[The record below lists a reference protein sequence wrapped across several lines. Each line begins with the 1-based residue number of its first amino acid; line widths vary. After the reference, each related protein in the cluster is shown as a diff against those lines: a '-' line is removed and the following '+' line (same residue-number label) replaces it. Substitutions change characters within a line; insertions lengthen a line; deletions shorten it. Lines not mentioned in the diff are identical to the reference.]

1 MNIGY
6 TINYCSKLLR
16 NKLNTALEKED
27 LTIAQFAVI
36 KDIEMNSSH
45 DENKTSVI
53 AVDIAERLDMDK
65 PTVSGIVNRLVEK
78 NYVEKLAN
86 PEDKRSFILKLTN
99 KSSSKIARLEEIN
112 QIVLSEA
119 ISGLTEEE
127 QEAFKKTLSKI
138 IDNLR

>member
-16 NKLNTALEKED
+16 NKLNTALEKEN

-36 KDIEMNSSH
+36 KDIEMNSFH
-45 DENKTSVI
+45 NENTVGVI

-78 NYVEKLAN
+78 NYVEKLEN
-86 PEDKRSFILKLTN
+86 PEDKRSFILRLTN
-99 KSSSKIARLEEIN
+99 KSNSKIARLERIN
-112 QIVLSEA
+112 QAVLSEA
-119 ISGLTEEE
+119 INGLTEEE
-127 QEAFKKTLSKI
+127 QEAFIKTLSKI

>member
-27 LTIAQFAVI
+27 LTVAQFAVI

-45 DENKTSVI
+45 DENKAGVI

-78 NYVEKLAN
+78 NYVEKMAN

-127 QEAFKKTLSKI
+127 KEAFKKMLSKI